1 MQRHAARWRLGAV
14 VALLLIASAC
24 ASSPTRSI
32 VLGGPSRPLPS
43 TALADADLSAFK
55 ETIAG
60 LKGRPVVV
68 NLWASWCGPCRVEA
82 PLLERASATGVG
94 DVQFLGVATRDQRQG
109 AEAFLDRFDV
119 SYPNLL
125 DTTGEIRRFLG
136 LRGLPTT
143 YIFDSEG
150 RLVNE
155 VIGGISEQSLAA
167 RLEDARRR

>member
-1 MQRHAARWRLGAV
+1 MQRPTFRRLSAAAV
-14 VALLLIASAC
+14 LLLTGTSCATSATQ
-24 ASSPTRSI
+24 PI
-32 VLGGPSRPLPS
+32 VLEGPSRPLPS
-43 TALADADLSAFK
+43 ATLADADLAAFK

-60 LKGRPVVV
+60 LRGRPIVV

-82 PLLERASATGVG
+82 PLLERASATKNSE
-94 DVQFLGVATRDQRQG
+94 VQFLGVATRDQRQA
-109 AEAFLDRFDV
+109 AEAFIERFGV

-125 DTTGEIRRFLG
+125 DDTGEIRRYLG

-150 RLVNE
+150 RLVGE

-167 RLEDARRR
+167 RLQDARSR

>member
-1 MQRHAARWRLGAV
+1 MLD
-14 VALLLIASAC
+14 
-24 ASSPTRSI
+24 
-32 VLGGPSRPLPS
+32 GPSRPLPS
-43 TALADADLSAFK
+43 VALADADLAAFK

-60 LKGRPVVV
+60 LNGRPVVV

-82 PLLERASATGVG
+82 PLLERASTTEGEA
-94 DVQFLGVATRDQRQG
+94 VQFLGVATRDQRQG
-109 AEAFLDRFDV
+109 AEAFIDRFNV

-125 DTTGEIRRFLG
+125 DSTGEIRRYLG

-150 RLVNE
+150 RLVSQ

-167 RLEDARRR
+167 RLEDVRRR